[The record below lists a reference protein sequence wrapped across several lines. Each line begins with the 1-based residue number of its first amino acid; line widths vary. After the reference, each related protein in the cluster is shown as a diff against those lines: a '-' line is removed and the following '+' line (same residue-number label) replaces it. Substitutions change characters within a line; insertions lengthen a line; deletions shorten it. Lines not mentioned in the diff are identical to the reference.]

1 MRRFL
6 CAVCLVALLA
16 GCAPASSTVSSE
28 PQSVPEPQSE
38 AADTGELKDFCP
50 ITPEGYFAVNST
62 APIPALWPQWGAG
75 FLRGG
80 QRISVRILR

>member
-28 PQSVPEPQSE
+28 PQSAPEPQSE
-38 AADTGELKDFCP
+38 TADAGELKAFCP
-50 ITPEGYFAVNST
+50 ITPEGYFYTSYKNSYDSRLTVVDPET
-62 APIPALWPQWGAG
+62 ATGHFA
-75 FLRGG
+75 
-80 QRISVRILR
+80 